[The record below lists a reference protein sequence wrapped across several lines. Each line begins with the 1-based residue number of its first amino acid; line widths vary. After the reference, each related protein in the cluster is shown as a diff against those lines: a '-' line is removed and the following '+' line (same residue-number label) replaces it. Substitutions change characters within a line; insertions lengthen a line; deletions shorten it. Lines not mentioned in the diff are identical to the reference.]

1 MQKTWIGILSG
12 LGAAAIW
19 GGMYVVSEVVLE
31 VIPPFTLLTMRLG
44 LGVLTAGAISVRQ
57 GGVHFSRK
65 QVVQV
70 MGAGLVGYGISLG
83 LQFVGTR
90 LSTAANGALLT
101 STTPAFVLLFAA
113 WLLHEKITP
122 RRVGALI
129 LSTLGVL
136 AVLDVRAASLAPDLF
151 WGNVALAGAGL
162 TWALYS
168 VLLRKVS
175 QELPIWPVAVVA
187 ILGGLPVTVPAM
199 GWELRTE
206 TLGMLTPGLV
216 AGVLYLGVISTAVA
230 TALWTRAFAELEAG
244 VASLT
249 FFAQPVVGV
258 ALSAWLLGER
268 LSGWFFVGGG
278 LIGVGV
284 WLATR
289 VQGERPSVSRPKSV
303 RHNIP

>member
-1 MQKTWIGILSG
+1 MQKSYLGILYG

-19 GGMYVVSEVVLE
+19 GGMYVVSDVVLE
-31 VIPPFTLLTMRLG
+31 VIPPFTLLTARLC
-44 LGVLTAGAISVRQ
+44 LGVLAAWGMARQQ
-57 GGVHFSRK
+57 GGVRFTRQQFG
-65 QVVQV
+65 QVAS
-70 MGAGLVGYGISLG
+70 AGLVGYGVSLG

-101 STTPAFVLLFAA
+101 STTPAFVLVFAA

-129 LSTLGVL
+129 LSTLGVV
-136 AVLDVRAASLAPDLF
+136 AVIDIRSASLTPDLF

-168 VLLRKVS
+168 VLLRKVT
-175 QELPIWPVAVVA
+175 QELPVWSVAFVA
-187 ILGGLPVTVPAM
+187 ILGGLPVTLPAM
-199 GWELRTE
+199 GWELQTA
-206 TLGMLTPGLV
+206 TIGVVTPGIV
-216 AGVLYLGVISTAVA
+216 AGVLYLGVVSTAVA

-258 ALSAWLLGER
+258 ALSALLLGER
-268 LSGWFFVGGG
+268 LSGLFFVGGG
-278 LIGVGV
+278 
-284 WLATR
+284 
-289 VQGERPSVSRPKSV
+289 
-303 RHNIP
+303 

>member
-1 MQKTWIGILSG
+1 MQKSLVGILCG

-19 GGMYVVSEVVLE
+19 GGMYVVSDVVLE
-31 VIPPFTLLTMRLG
+31 VIPPFTLLTARLA
-44 LGVLTAGAISVRQ
+44 LGVLAAWAMTLGQ
-57 GGVHFSRK
+57 GKFYFTHK

-101 STTPAFVLLFAA
+101 ATTPAFVLLFAA
-113 WLLHEKITP
+113 WILREKITP

-136 AVLDVRAASLAPDLF
+136 AVIDIRSASLAPDLF

-175 QELPIWPVAVVA
+175 QEIPVWPVALVA

-199 GWELRTE
+199 GWELQTE
-206 TLGMLTPGLV
+206 ALGELTW
-216 AGVLYLGVISTAVA
+216 GVLGGVGYLGVVSTAVA
-230 TALWTRAFAELEAG
+230 TALWTRAFAELEAS

-258 ALSAWLLGER
+258 ALSAVLLGEQ
-268 LSGWFFVGGG
+268 LSGLFFIGGG
-278 LIGVGV
+278 LIGLGV
-284 WLATR
+284 WLA
-289 VQGERPSVSRPKSV
+289 SR
-303 RHNIP
+303 